1 MNHLFRTRPHFLEI
15 VNKQTIAYSRLHN
28 DKTTRTPA
36 ERANL
41 ERNLG
46 AVPLSDVDL
55 PKIPLVRLKENE
67 QYDGAN
73 RWVVLGEVAQMTGK
87 LILVNIDTGKISTD
101 YNSEDLELVP
111 PDELT

>member
-1 MNHLFRTRPHFLEI
+1 MNHLFRSRPHFLEI
-15 VNKQTIAYSRLHN
+15 VNKQSIAYSRLHN

-41 ERNLG
+41 ERNLQ

-55 PKIPLVRLKENE
+55 PKIPLVRLKDSE

-73 RWVVLGEVAQMTGK
+73 RWVVLGEVAQVPGK
-87 LILVNIDTGKISTD
+87 LILANVETGKIITD
-101 YNSEDLELVP
+101 RTSEELELVP
-111 PDELT
+111 PDELA